1 MSLQIILSE
10 HTDSKLYIFDI
21 NWVLDNLLQTKVR
34 LISEIFNVKDKI
46 QLANVITALDRFYEK
61 NKSSSLDDLLRE
73 SLSYAD
79 INYSDNEI
87 ADFCNRYY
95 IENTIN
101 METINYLEKLG
112 KDKKICLYTSLW
124 RNRINHLFWEYPEFI
139 NHVKIFTKDDLD
151 EPKPS
156 VKNLMYICAEYDV
169 KFEDTILIWDNIV
182 VDLMPAKL
190 LWMKTILVSP
200 FVDNFSR
207 SELY

>member
-34 LISEIFNVKDKI
+34 LINEIFNVKDKI

-61 NKSSSLDDLLRE
+61 DKSSSLDLLLRE
-73 SLSYAD
+73 SLSYVD
-79 INYSDNEI
+79 ISYSDKEI
-87 ADFCNRYY
+87 ADFGNRYFS
-95 IENTIN
+95 ENIIN
-101 METINYLEKLG
+101 IETINYLAKLSE
-112 KDKKICLYTSLW
+112 DKKVCLYTSLW
-124 RNRINHLFWEYPEFI
+124 RNRINHLFWEYPEFV
-139 NHVKIFTKDDLD
+139 NHVKIYTKDDLD

-156 VKNLMYICAEYDV
+156 VKNLIYICAEYDV

-200 FVDNFSR
+200 FVDSFAASF
-207 SELY
+207 